1 LADAN
6 AATMEIKMPPPPLS
20 QDLADEYNNLFA
32 RAAIRPEHR
41 FEIDAVVTR
50 IFDPHNL
57 AQYQE
62 VEARIGVR
70 AYVVGIIHNLEA
82 SLSFT
87 THLHNGDPLT
97 AQTVHV
103 PAGRPPTGNPP
114 FRWLDSA
121 IDALTMHDLDKWT
134 NWTISGIAY
143 VLERYNGFGYRL
155 NHPQVKSPYL
165 WSFTTIYTAGRYV
178 ADGQFS
184 ATSVSRQCGGMALL
198 KRMIERG
205 SVSLAV
211 PATPPDSGE
220 VELTPKV
227 SPEGG
232 AAIPSSTPPPPYPG
246 HVVQIDMTG
255 PDVTNIQVRLL
266 ALGLNP
272 GGVDGVFGEQTQ
284 SAVKLFQA
292 RIVDET
298 GAPLEIDGIVGQKTW
313 PALFGVAIS
322 PVRTTSPAVGSLL
335 AEVLRV
341 AAGEVGVMEVPLGS
355 NRGPRVDQYLNSVGP
370 GLLGQPW
377 CMAFIY
383 FCFVQAA
390 QGLGVANPVPRTA
403 GVHQS
408 WRMAQSITGITIV
421 PHADAMADPSL
432 VTPGM
437 VFYIDT
443 GGGHGHAGFVADVI
457 GGTLVTIEGNTN
469 EGGSSNG
476 IGVFH
481 RTQRKIRDISIGFI
495 SFA

>member
-1 LADAN
+1 M
-6 AATMEIKMPPPPLS
+6 AAPPLS
-20 QDLADEYNNLFA
+20 QNLADEYEQLFA
-32 RAAIRPEHR
+32 GAVIRPEHQ

-50 IFDPHNL
+50 IFEPHNL
-57 AQYQE
+57 TQYQQ
-62 VEARIGVR
+62 VEKRIGVP
-70 AYVVGIIHNLEA
+70 AHVVGIIHSLEA
-82 SLSFT
+82 SLRFT

-97 AQTVHV
+97 ARTVHV
-103 PAGRPPTGNPP
+103 PAGRPPTGDPP
-114 FRWLDSA
+114 FQWFDSA

-184 ATSVSRQCGGMALL
+184 DTAVSKQCGGMALL
-198 KRMIERG
+198 KRMIEQG
-205 SVSLAV
+205 KVPLAV
-211 PATPPDSGE
+211 PASPPDSGE
-220 VELTPKV
+220 VEQAPKV
-227 SPEGG
+227 APGDG
-232 AAIPSSTPPPPYPG
+232 AAVRSSVTPPGYPG
-246 HVVQIDMTG
+246 HVVQRDMSG
-255 PDVTNIQVRLL
+255 PDVSQIQARLL

-272 GGVDGVFGEQTQ
+272 GGEDGIFGEQTQ

-292 RIVDET
+292 RTVDET

-313 PALFGVAIS
+313 AALFGVAVA
-322 PVRTTSPAVGSLL
+322 PVRTAPPAAGSLL

-341 AAGEVGVMEVPLGS
+341 AAGEVGVREVPLGS
-355 NRGPRVDQYLNSVGP
+355 NRGPRVDQYLNSVSS

-383 FCFVQAA
+383 FCFAQAA
-390 QGLGVANPVPRTA
+390 QNLGIANPAPRTA
-403 GVHQS
+403 GVKQS
-408 WRMAQSITGITIV
+408 WHAAQSLPGITIV
-421 PHADAMADPSL
+421 PHAKAIVDPSL

-443 GGGHGHAGFVADVI
+443 GGVHGHAGFVADLI

-481 RTQRKIRDISIGFI
+481 RSQRKIKDITIGFI